1 MVIITFRTMANKAD
15 VAMVRDIAGMIMIT
29 DLTDVWNCQAHSAL
43 PVGQLQKEGAEKPAL
58 IYTYICLLF
67 FIEMPI
73 NTRVSGRKVKSEE

>member
-1 MVIITFRTMANKAD
+1 MYDGDNHFSHDGKQGRCG
-15 VAMVRDIAGMIMIT
+15 MVRDIAGMIMIT

-67 FIEMPI
+67 F
-73 NTRVSGRKVKSEE
+73 NSSSYGYHTSAL

>member
-15 VAMVRDIAGMIMIT
+15 VAMVRDIAWMIMIT
-29 DLTDVWNCQAHSAL
+29 DLTDVWNFQAHSAL

-67 FIEMPI
+67 FHSSSYGYH
-73 NTRVSGRKVKSEE
+73 TSAL